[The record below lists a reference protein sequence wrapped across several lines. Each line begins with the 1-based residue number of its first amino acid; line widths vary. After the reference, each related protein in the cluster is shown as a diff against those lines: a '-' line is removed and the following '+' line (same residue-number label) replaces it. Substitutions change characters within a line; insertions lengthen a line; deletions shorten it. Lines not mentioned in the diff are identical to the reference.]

1 MSALAEFVASFA
13 KTGYIGPLHVG
24 MEATAL
30 SAALADLGL
39 ASEPLPEGEE
49 AAERFE
55 SLEVSVSEG
64 RVILL
69 GLDHDGDLVFLV
81 PPTLLDTPT
90 SEGSRL
96 TRSEVVEALR
106 CVDCAWDA
114 DATLTFPGH
123 QTAIRTDIGASL
135 VFVSPDAD
143 IAEPDVAPDEEYLAS
158 IYMSFP
164 KGT

>member
-39 ASEPLPEGEE
+39 ASEPMPEGEE
-49 AAERFE
+49 VAERFE

-64 RVILL
+64 RVFLL
-69 GLDHDGDLVFLV
+69 GLDHDGDLVFSV
-81 PPTLLDTPT
+81 PPSLLDAPG

-96 TRSEVVEALR
+96 TRREVLEVLSHAG
-106 CVDCAWDA
+106 CAWDA
-114 DATLTFPGH
+114 DASLTFPGH
-123 QTAIRTDIGASL
+123 QSAIRTEIGASL

-158 IYMSFP
+158 IYKSLP